1 MIILV
6 ENISIIKILV
16 YTYYPLIEGRATI
29 DLNSVSTAT
38 LAAFTSTTIMRLP
51 ITGNAQYL
59 SLKYNCT
66 SYDATIN
73 KMGTLQ
79 VYIRP
84 GSTPSDVQLFD
95 EYNVSETD
103 GGLYWGIALDPTY
116 KYYEL
121 IGVNP
126 TLTSAVQVELQTK
139 LML

>member
-1 MIILV
+1 
-6 ENISIIKILV
+6 
-16 YTYYPLIEGRATI
+16 
-29 DLNSVSTAT
+29 
-38 LAAFTSTTIMRLP
+38 
-51 ITGNAQYL
+51 
-59 SLKYNCT
+59 
-66 SYDATIN
+66 
-73 KMGTLQ
+73 MGTLQ

-84 GSTPSDVQLFD
+84 GATPSDVQLFD
-95 EYNVSETD
+95 EYNVSITD